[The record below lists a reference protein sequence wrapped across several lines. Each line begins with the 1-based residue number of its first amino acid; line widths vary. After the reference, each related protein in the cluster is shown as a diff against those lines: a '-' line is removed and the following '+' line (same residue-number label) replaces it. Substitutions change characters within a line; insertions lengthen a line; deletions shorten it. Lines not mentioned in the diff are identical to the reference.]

1 MDIEENLDLTEKDED
16 EMFINLLDQNK
27 NNIY

>member
-1 MDIEENLDLTEKDED
+1 MDDEENLDLPEKDED